1 MKTDNRKEL
10 PVISFESGDS
20 WEEWLGQNH
29 DTSSGIWLR
38 FFKKG
43 SGIRTIVYAEAVDV
57 ALCYGWIDGQ
67 AKSCDENSYFQ
78 RFTPRR
84 PRSIWSKRN
93 IGNVMRLEEAGKMK
107 KAGLKAV
114 EAAKADGRWD
124 QAYDSPVNMSAPDDF
139 VNELKKDPKAFAF
152 FESLNKTNKYAIGWR
167 LQTAKKA
174 ETREK
179 RMKQIIELLSNEKK
193 IHE

>member
-93 IGNVMRLEEAGKMK
+93 IGNVMRLEDAGKMK

>member
-38 FFKKG
+38 FYKKG
-43 SGIRTIVYAEAVDV
+43 SGVRTIVYAEAVDV

-167 LQTAKKA
+167 LQTAKTA
-174 ETREK
+174 GTRER
-179 RMKQIIELLSNEKK
+179 RMKQVLEMLSDGKK
-193 IHE
+193 FH